1 MLFESES
8 GGIMTPSKPRK
19 WLLDILKD
27 ADLHEITIHGFRH
40 THASLIFDSGMTLK
54 QAQHRLGHSDLQTTM
69 NIYTHITQKAID
81 DIGEK
86 FSNYVDF

>member
-1 MLFESES
+1 
-8 GGIMTPSKPRK
+8 
-19 WLLDILKD
+19 
-27 ADLHEITIHGFRH
+27 
-40 THASLIFDSGMTLK
+40 MTLK

-86 FSNYVDF
+86 FSKYVDF